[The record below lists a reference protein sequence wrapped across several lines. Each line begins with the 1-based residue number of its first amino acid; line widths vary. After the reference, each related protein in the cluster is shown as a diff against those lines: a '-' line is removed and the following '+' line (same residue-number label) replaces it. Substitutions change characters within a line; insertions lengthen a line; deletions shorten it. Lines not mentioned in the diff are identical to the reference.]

1 MSVKNY
7 LRSTSVSLYIASIEY
22 QEELPFPMKPLQ
34 VGDDQCMVYYD
45 IPEEKMQW
53 ALNHSS
59 HDNLYKEE
67 IMFDMFVG
75 KKFKWKDAIILRY
88 KNINIVASPY
98 FVESGATLLSDICKW
113 FRGAKS
119 WGFPNIV
126 K

>member
-7 LRSTSVSLYIASIEY
+7 LRSASENLYIATREF
-22 QEELPFPMKPLQ
+22 QEELPFPMKLIQ
-34 VGDDQCMVYYD
+34 VGDDQCVVYYD

-59 HDNLYKEE
+59 HRRLSMETE
-67 IMFDMFVG
+67 MFDMFAE
-75 KKFKWKDAIILRY
+75 KKFKWKDAIILRH
-88 KNINIVASPY
+88 KNVNIVASPY
-98 FVESGATLLSDICKW
+98 FVESGEICLDVVPYR
-113 FRGAKS
+113 RGIKG